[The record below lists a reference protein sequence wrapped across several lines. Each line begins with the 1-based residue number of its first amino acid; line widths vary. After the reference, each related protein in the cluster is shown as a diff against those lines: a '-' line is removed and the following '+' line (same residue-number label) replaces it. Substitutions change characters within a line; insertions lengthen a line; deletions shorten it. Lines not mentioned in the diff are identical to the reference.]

1 VPAGQIVLDATRGI
15 DESSRHLHTT
25 ADGSHGSQAPPEAGA
40 RRSPGRVVTGVLGA
54 FLLWTGL
61 AGVFATQ
68 LYFAGLSWSQALSW
82 TLPRWYSWGLATPII
97 FWLDRWLAARTALP
111 VRVALHVPL
120 AVVWSTLTILLRL
133 AVRPLRGSPLP
144 ANFVEYFLDRFY
156 SDLLI
161 YAVIA
166 GISFSRLYA
175 AQVRQS
181 AREAHEMA
189 LRTADLERRL
199 VESQLQSLRA
209 QLHPHFLFNAL
220 NTISAF
226 TETNPQIARRLMAQL
241 GDLLRASLR
250 HTTQPLVTLGEE
262 LTFLDDFLAIESAR
276 FEGRIHVS
284 VRADEKLLQVPVPG
298 FLLQPLVENAIRH
311 GVGRRLSGGRVEV
324 NVTGTPSSLSIR
336 VRDDGVGL
344 PADWTFERGAGV
356 GLRNVAARLAHLY
369 GRPNLLTLVPIAS
382 GGVEVRI
389 DLPGLPRE

>member
-144 ANFVEYFLDRFY
+144 PNFVEYFLDRFY